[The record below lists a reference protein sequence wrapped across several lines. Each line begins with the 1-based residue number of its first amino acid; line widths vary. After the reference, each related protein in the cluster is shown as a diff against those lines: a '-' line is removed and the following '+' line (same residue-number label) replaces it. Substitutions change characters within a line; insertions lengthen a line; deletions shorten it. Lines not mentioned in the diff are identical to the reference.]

1 MENSTQRKRRRR
13 KGVIVNI
20 LFAAVGIPL
29 ILLLY
34 FSCEKEFLNGKKFSE
49 EMQREQEEESQEK
62 MNKTSYEEEIEEA
75 VSVLKSDEQEQLQQT
90 AKLAAEECA
99 DLYKDIKVLDTTF
112 YQIEQRKKEQRR
124 EVVSRLGG
132 LGFVSVS
139 KGINM
144 ANYEKVEIFYSEYSD
159 GKDAQVTIYEI
170 YGDGRFGCRTFL
182 YRAGKL
188 QVYYVEITWQ
198 EGGVPILS
206 HTSVW
211 DLEEIRLTEKGYF
224 IYTNKIKI
232 SHGNLREHYRIKPLA
247 EDCRALTEKYISG
260 LSYIDYNL
268 LTVDWNSSNVEE
280 IIMDTMFGDIY
291 HMHTGEYLKVHGG
304 RVDAE
309 IFEEIMTIYFPITV
323 EQLHQCCGYDAD
335 SNTYECDLFSVR
347 PYAPFGEVVDYT
359 ENEDGTL
366 TLFVDGVWPDYDSD
380 YAFTNQVVIQSYED
394 GTFCYLSNV
403 IEQQEME
410 IPVIKK

>member
-1 MENSTQRKRRRR
+1 MKYSKRRKIEYQRS
-13 KGVIVNI
+13 
-20 LFAAVGIPL
+20 LFESIFFVAAGSFV

-34 FSCEKEFLNGKKFSE
+34 FGCDKVISPEKEFSGEPQGK
-49 EMQREQEEESQEK
+49 QAEESRE
-62 MNKTSYEEEIEEA
+62 NVGGSSYGKEIEEA
-75 VSVLKSDEQEQLQQT
+75 VSILESEEQEQLQE
-90 AKLAAEECA
+90 AAISAAEGCA

-112 YQIEQRKKEQRR
+112 YQLGQRTKEQRR
-124 EVVSRLGG
+124 ETVSRMGG

-144 ANYEKVEIFYSEYSD
+144 ENYEEVEMFYSRYSD
-159 GKDAQVTIYEI
+159 GEDAQVTIYDI

-198 EGGVPILS
+198 EGGVPVLS

-211 DLEEIRLTEKGYF
+211 DLDEIRLTEKGYF
-224 IYTNKIKI
+224 IYTNTIKI
-232 SHGNLREHYRIKPLA
+232 SHGNLREYYRIKPLA
-247 EDCRALTEKYISG
+247 EDCRELTEKYISG

-268 LTVDWNSSNVEE
+268 LTTDWSSSNVEE
-280 IIMDTMFGDIY
+280 VIMDTMLGDIY
-291 HMHTGEYLKVHGG
+291 HMHTGKYLKVYGG
-304 RVDAE
+304 RVDAA
-309 IFEEIMTIYFPITV
+309 IFEEIMTIYFPVTA
-323 EQLHQCCGYDAD
+323 EQLHHCCGYDSD
-335 SNTYECDLFSVR
+335 SNTYECDLFSAR

-366 TLFVDGVWPDYDSD
+366 TLFVDGVWQDYNSD
-380 YAFTNQVVIQSYED
+380 YAFTNQVVIQPYED

-403 IEQQEME
+403 IERKEME
-410 IPVIKK
+410 IPVIK

>member
-1 MENSTQRKRRRR
+1 MENSTQRKRRCR
-13 KGVIVNI
+13 KGVIVKNI
-20 LFAAVGIPL
+20 LFAAVSIPL

-34 FSCEKEFLNGKKFSE
+34 FSCEKEFLNEKKFSE

-62 MNKTSYEEEIEEA
+62 MNEISYEEEIEEV
-75 VSVLKSDEQEQLQQT
+75 VSVLKSDEREQLQQT

-112 YQIEQRKKEQRR
+112 YQLEQRTKEQRR
-124 EVVSRLGG
+124 EVVSRIGG

-268 LTVDWNSSNVEE
+268 LTVDWNSSNVEQ

-304 RVDAE
+304 RVGAE

-323 EQLHQCCGYDAD
+323 EQLHHCCGYDAD
-335 SNTYECDLFSVR
+335 SDTYECDLFSVR

-366 TLFVDGVWPDYDSD
+366 TLFVDGVWPDY
-380 YAFTNQVVIQSYED
+380 AFTNQVVIQSYED

-403 IEQQEME
+403 VEQQEME

>member
-1 MENSTQRKRRRR
+1 MKYSKQRKIECQRS
-13 KGVIVNI
+13 
-20 LFAAVGIPL
+20 LFESIFFVAAGSFVV
-29 ILLLY
+29 LLLY
-34 FSCEKEFLNGKKFSE
+34 FGCDKAISPEKEFSGE
-49 EMQREQEEESQEK
+49 PQEQQTEESRE
-62 MNKTSYEEEIEEA
+62 NVGGSSYGKEIEEA
-75 VSVLKSDEQEQLQQT
+75 VSILESEEQEQLQE
-90 AKLAAEECA
+90 AAISAAEGCA

-112 YQIEQRKKEQRR
+112 YQLGQRTKEQRR
-124 EVVSRLGG
+124 ETVSRMGG
-132 LGFVSVS
+132 LGYVSVS

-144 ANYEKVEIFYSEYSD
+144 ENYEEVEMFYSRYSD
-159 GKDAQVTIYEI
+159 GEEAQVTICDI

-268 LTVDWNSSNVEE
+268 LTVDWNGSNVED

-309 IFEEIMTIYFPITV
+309 IFEEIMTIYFPITI
-323 EQLHQCCGYDAD
+323 EQLHHCCGYDAD
-335 SNTYECDLFSVR
+335 SDTYECDLFSVR

-403 IEQQEME
+403 VEQQEME

>member
-1 MENSTQRKRRRR
+1 MKYSKRRKIEYQRS
-13 KGVIVNI
+13 
-20 LFAAVGIPL
+20 LFESIFFVAAGSFV

-34 FSCEKEFLNGKKFSE
+34 FGCDKVISPEKEFSGEPQGK
-49 EMQREQEEESQEK
+49 QAEESRE
-62 MNKTSYEEEIEEA
+62 NVGGSSYGKEIEEA
-75 VSVLKSDEQEQLQQT
+75 VSILESEEQEQLQE
-90 AKLAAEECA
+90 AAISAAEGCA

-112 YQIEQRKKEQRR
+112 YQLGHRTKEQRR
-124 EVVSRLGG
+124 ETVSRMGG

-144 ANYEKVEIFYSEYSD
+144 ENYEEVEMFYSRYSD
-159 GKDAQVTIYEI
+159 GEDAQVTIYDI

-198 EGGVPILS
+198 EGGVPVLS

-211 DLEEIRLTEKGYF
+211 DLDEIRLTEKGYF
-224 IYTNKIKI
+224 IYTNTIKI
-232 SHGNLREHYRIKPLA
+232 SHGNLREYYRIKPLA
-247 EDCRALTEKYISG
+247 EDCRELTEKYISG

-268 LTVDWNSSNVEE
+268 LTTDWSSSNVEE
-280 IIMDTMFGDIY
+280 VIMDTMFGDIY
-291 HMHTGEYLKVHGG
+291 HMHTGEYLKVYRG
-304 RVDAE
+304 RVDAA
-309 IFEEIMTIYFPITV
+309 IFEEIMTIYFPVTA
-323 EQLHQCCGYDAD
+323 EQLHHCCGYDAD
-335 SNTYECDLFSVR
+335 SNTYECDLFSAR

-366 TLFVDGVWPDYDSD
+366 TLFVDGVWPDYNSD
-380 YAFTNQVVIQSYED
+380 YAFTNQVVIQPYED

-403 IEQQEME
+403 IERKEME
-410 IPVIKK
+410 IPVIK

>member
-1 MENSTQRKRRRR
+1 MKYSKQRTIECQRSLFENIFF
-13 KGVIVNI
+13 V
-20 LFAAVGIPL
+20 AAGSFV

-34 FSCEKEFLNGKKFSE
+34 FGCDKAISPEKEFSGE
-49 EMQREQEEESQEK
+49 PQAEESRE
-62 MNKTSYEEEIEEA
+62 NVGGSSYGKEIEEA
-75 VSVLKSDEQEQLQQT
+75 VSILESEEQEQLQE
-90 AKLAAEECA
+90 AAISAAEGCA

-112 YQIEQRKKEQRR
+112 YQLGQRTKEQRR
-124 EVVSRLGG
+124 ETVSRIGG

-144 ANYEKVEIFYSEYSD
+144 ENYEEVEMFYSRYTD
-159 GKDAQVTIYEI
+159 GEDAQVTIYDI

-198 EGGVPILS
+198 EGGVPVLS

-211 DLEEIRLTEKGYF
+211 DLDEIRLTEKGYF
-224 IYTNKIKI
+224 IYTNTIKI
-232 SHGNLREHYRIKPLA
+232 SHGNLREYYRIKPLA
-247 EDCRALTEKYISG
+247 EDCRELTEKYISG

-268 LTVDWNSSNVEE
+268 LTTDWSSSNVEE
-280 IIMDTMFGDIY
+280 VIMDTMFGDIY
-291 HMHTGEYLKVHGG
+291 HMHTGEYLKVYGG
-304 RVDAE
+304 RVDAA
-309 IFEEIMTIYFPITV
+309 IFEEIMTIYFPVTA
-323 EQLHQCCGYDAD
+323 EQLHHCCGYDAD
-335 SNTYECDLFSVR
+335 SNTYECDLFSAR

-366 TLFVDGVWPDYDSD
+366 TLFVDGVWPDYNSD
-380 YAFTNQVVIQSYED
+380 YAFTNQVVIQPYED

-403 IEQQEME
+403 IERKEME
-410 IPVIKK
+410 IPVVKKDA

>member
-1 MENSTQRKRRRR
+1 MENSTQRKRRCR

-20 LFAAVGIPL
+20 LFAAVSIPL

-34 FSCEKEFLNGKKFSE
+34 FSCEKEFLNEKKFSE

-62 MNKTSYEEEIEEA
+62 MNEISYEEEIEEV
-75 VSVLKSDEQEQLQQT
+75 VSVLKSDEREQLQQT

-112 YQIEQRKKEQRR
+112 YQLEQRTKEQRR
-124 EVVSRLGG
+124 EVVSRIGG

-268 LTVDWNSSNVEE
+268 LTVDWNSSNVEQ

-304 RVDAE
+304 RVGAE
-309 IFEEIMTIYFPITV
+309 IFEEIMTIYFPITI
-323 EQLHQCCGYDAD
+323 EQLRHCCGYDAD
-335 SNTYECDLFSVR
+335 SDTYECDLFSVR

-366 TLFVDGVWPDYDSD
+366 TLFVDGVWPDY
-380 YAFTNQVVIQSYED
+380 AFTNQVVIQSYED

-403 IEQQEME
+403 VEQQEME

>member
-1 MENSTQRKRRRR
+1 MKYSKQRKIECQRS
-13 KGVIVNI
+13 
-20 LFAAVGIPL
+20 LFESIFFVAAGSFV

-34 FSCEKEFLNGKKFSE
+34 FGCDKAISPEKEFSGE
-49 EMQREQEEESQEK
+49 PQEQQAEESRE
-62 MNKTSYEEEIEEA
+62 NVGGSSYGKEIEEA
-75 VSVLKSDEQEQLQQT
+75 VSILESEEQEQLQE
-90 AKLAAEECA
+90 AAISAAEGCA

-112 YQIEQRKKEQRR
+112 YQLGQRTKEQRR
-124 EVVSRLGG
+124 ETVSRIGG

-144 ANYEKVEIFYSEYSD
+144 ENYEEVEIFYSRYSD
-159 GKDAQVTIYEI
+159 GEDAQVTIYDI

-198 EGGVPILS
+198 EGGVPVLS

-211 DLEEIRLTEKGYF
+211 DLDEIRLTEKGYF
-224 IYTNKIKI
+224 IYTNTIKI
-232 SHGNLREHYRIKPLA
+232 SHGNLREYYRIKPLA
-247 EDCRALTEKYISG
+247 EDCRELTEKYISG

-268 LTVDWNSSNVEE
+268 LTTDWNSSNVEE
-280 IIMDTMFGDIY
+280 VIMDTMFGDIY
-291 HMHTGEYLKVHGG
+291 HMHTGEYLKVYGG
-304 RVDAE
+304 RVDAA
-309 IFEEIMTIYFPITV
+309 IFEEIMTMYFPVTA
-323 EQLHQCCGYDAD
+323 EQLHHCCGYDAD
-335 SNTYECDLFSVR
+335 SNTYECDLFSAR

-366 TLFVDGVWPDYDSD
+366 TLFVDGVWPDYNSD
-380 YAFTNQVVIQSYED
+380 YAFTNQVVIQPYED

-403 IEQQEME
+403 IERKEME
-410 IPVIKK
+410 IPVIK

>member
-1 MENSTQRKRRRR
+1 MENSTQRKRRCR

-20 LFAAVGIPL
+20 LFAAVSIPL

-34 FSCEKEFLNGKKFSE
+34 FSCEKEFLNEKKFSE

-62 MNKTSYEEEIEEA
+62 MNEISYEEEIEEV
-75 VSVLKSDEQEQLQQT
+75 VSVLKSDEREQLQQT

-112 YQIEQRKKEQRR
+112 YQLEQRTKEQRR
-124 EVVSRLGG
+124 EVVSRIGG

-268 LTVDWNSSNVEE
+268 LTVDWNGSNVED

-323 EQLHQCCGYDAD
+323 EQLHNCCGYDAD

-366 TLFVDGVWPDYDSD
+366 TLFVDGVWPDY
-380 YAFTNQVVIQSYED
+380 AFTNQVVIQSYED

-403 IEQQEME
+403 VEQQEME

>member
-1 MENSTQRKRRRR
+1 MENSTQRKRRCR

-20 LFAAVGIPL
+20 LFAAVSIPL

-34 FSCEKEFLNGKKFSE
+34 FSCEKEFLNEKKFSE

-62 MNKTSYEEEIEEA
+62 MNEISYEEEIEEV
-75 VSVLKSDEQEQLQQT
+75 VSVLKSDEREQLQQT

-112 YQIEQRKKEQRR
+112 YQLEQRTKEQRR
-124 EVVSRLGG
+124 EVVSRIGG

-268 LTVDWNSSNVEE
+268 LTVDWNSSNVEQ

-304 RVDAE
+304 RVGAE

-323 EQLHQCCGYDAD
+323 EQLHHCCGYDAD
-335 SNTYECDLFSVR
+335 SDTYECDLFSVR

-366 TLFVDGVWPDYDSD
+366 TLFVDGVWPDY
-380 YAFTNQVVIQSYED
+380 AFTNQVVIQSYED

-403 IEQQEME
+403 VEQQEME

>member
-20 LFAAVGIPL
+20 LFAAVSIPL

-34 FSCEKEFLNGKKFSE
+34 FSCEKEFLNEKKFSE
-49 EMQREQEEESQEK
+49 EMQRGQEEESQEK
-62 MNKTSYEEEIEEA
+62 MNEISYEEEIEEA

-112 YQIEQRKKEQRR
+112 YQLEQRTKEQRR
-124 EVVSRLGG
+124 EVVSRIGG

-323 EQLHQCCGYDAD
+323 EQLHHCCGYDAD
-335 SNTYECDLFSVR
+335 SDTYECDLFSVR

-403 IEQQEME
+403 VEQQEME

>member
-1 MENSTQRKRRRR
+1 MKYSKRRKIEYQRS
-13 KGVIVNI
+13 
-20 LFAAVGIPL
+20 LFESIFFVAAGSFV

-34 FSCEKEFLNGKKFSE
+34 FGCDKVISPEKEFSGEPQGK
-49 EMQREQEEESQEK
+49 QAEESRE
-62 MNKTSYEEEIEEA
+62 NVGGSSYGKEIEEA
-75 VSVLKSDEQEQLQQT
+75 VSILESEEQEQLQE
-90 AKLAAEECA
+90 AAISAAEGCA

-112 YQIEQRKKEQRR
+112 YQLGHRTKEQRR
-124 EVVSRLGG
+124 ETVSRMGG

-144 ANYEKVEIFYSEYSD
+144 ENYEEVEMFYSRYSD
-159 GKDAQVTIYEI
+159 GEDAQVTIYDI

-198 EGGVPILS
+198 EGGVPVLS

-211 DLEEIRLTEKGYF
+211 DLDEIRLTEKGYF
-224 IYTNKIKI
+224 IYTNTIKI
-232 SHGNLREHYRIKPLA
+232 SHGNLREYYRIKPLA
-247 EDCRALTEKYISG
+247 EDCRELTEKYISG

-268 LTVDWNSSNVEE
+268 LTTDWSSSNVEE
-280 IIMDTMFGDIY
+280 VIMDTMFGDIY
-291 HMHTGEYLKVHGG
+291 HMHTGEYLKVYRG
-304 RVDAE
+304 RVDAA
-309 IFEEIMTIYFPITV
+309 IFEEIMTIYFPVTA
-323 EQLHQCCGYDAD
+323 EQLHHCCGYDAD
-335 SNTYECDLFSVR
+335 SNTYECDLFSAR

-366 TLFVDGVWPDYDSD
+366 TLFVDGVWPDYNSD
-380 YAFTNQVVIQSYED
+380 YAFTNQVVIQPYED

-403 IEQQEME
+403 IERKEME
-410 IPVIKK
+410 IPAIK

>member
-1 MENSTQRKRRRR
+1 MKYSKRRKIEYQRS
-13 KGVIVNI
+13 
-20 LFAAVGIPL
+20 LFESIFFVAAGSFV

-34 FSCEKEFLNGKKFSE
+34 FGCDKVISPEKEFSGEPQGK
-49 EMQREQEEESQEK
+49 QAEESRE
-62 MNKTSYEEEIEEA
+62 NVGGSSYGKEIEEA
-75 VSVLKSDEQEQLQQT
+75 VSILESEEQEQLQE
-90 AKLAAEECA
+90 AAISAAEGCA

-112 YQIEQRKKEQRR
+112 YQLGHRTKEQRR
-124 EVVSRLGG
+124 ETVSRMGG

-144 ANYEKVEIFYSEYSD
+144 ENYEEVEMFYSRYSD
-159 GKDAQVTIYEI
+159 GEDAQVTIYDI

-198 EGGVPILS
+198 EGGVPVLS

-211 DLEEIRLTEKGYF
+211 DLDEIRLTEKGYF
-224 IYTNKIKI
+224 IYTNTIKI
-232 SHGNLREHYRIKPLA
+232 SHGNLREYYRIKPLA
-247 EDCRALTEKYISG
+247 EDCRELTEKYISG

-268 LTVDWNSSNVEE
+268 LTTDWSSSNVEE
-280 IIMDTMFGDIY
+280 VIMDTMLGDIY
-291 HMHTGEYLKVHGG
+291 HMHTGEYLKVYRG
-304 RVDAE
+304 RVDAA
-309 IFEEIMTIYFPITV
+309 IFEEIMTIYFPVTA
-323 EQLHQCCGYDAD
+323 EQLHHCCGYDAD
-335 SNTYECDLFSVR
+335 SNTYECDLFSAR

-366 TLFVDGVWPDYDSD
+366 TLFVDGVWPDYNSD
-380 YAFTNQVVIQSYED
+380 YAFTNQVVIQPYED

-403 IEQQEME
+403 IERKEME
-410 IPVIKK
+410 IPAIK

>member
-1 MENSTQRKRRRR
+1 MKYSKRRKIECQR
-13 KGVIVNI
+13 N
-20 LFAAVGIPL
+20 LFESIFFVAAGSFV

-34 FSCEKEFLNGKKFSE
+34 FGCDKAISPEKEFSGE
-49 EMQREQEEESQEK
+49 PQAEESRE
-62 MNKTSYEEEIEEA
+62 NVGGSSYGKEIEEA
-75 VSVLKSDEQEQLQQT
+75 VSILESEEQEQLQE
-90 AKLAAEECA
+90 AAISAAEGCA

-112 YQIEQRKKEQRR
+112 YQLGHRTKEQRR
-124 EVVSRLGG
+124 ETVSRMGG

-144 ANYEKVEIFYSEYSD
+144 ENYEEVEMFYSRYSD
-159 GKDAQVTIYEI
+159 GEDAQVTIYDI

-198 EGGVPILS
+198 EGGVPVLS

-211 DLEEIRLTEKGYF
+211 DLDEIRLTEKGYF
-224 IYTNKIKI
+224 IYTNTIKI
-232 SHGNLREHYRIKPLA
+232 SHGNLREYYRIKPLA
-247 EDCRALTEKYISG
+247 EDCRELTEKYISG

-268 LTVDWNSSNVEE
+268 LTTDWSSSNVEE
-280 IIMDTMFGDIY
+280 VIMDTMLGDIY
-291 HMHTGEYLKVHGG
+291 HMHTGEYLKVYGG
-304 RVDAE
+304 RVDAA
-309 IFEEIMTIYFPITV
+309 IFEEIMTIYFPVTA
-323 EQLHQCCGYDAD
+323 EQLHHCCGYDAD
-335 SNTYECDLFSVR
+335 SNTYECDLFSAR

-366 TLFVDGVWPDYDSD
+366 TLFVDGVWPDYNSD
-380 YAFTNQVVIQSYED
+380 YAFTNQVVIQPYED

-403 IEQQEME
+403 IERKEME
-410 IPVIKK
+410 IPVIK

>member
-1 MENSTQRKRRRR
+1 MKYSKQRKIECQRSLFE
-13 KGVIVNI
+13 NI
-20 LFAAVGIPL
+20 FFVAAGSFV

-34 FSCEKEFLNGKKFSE
+34 FGCDKAISHEKEFSGE
-49 EMQREQEEESQEK
+49 PQAEESRE
-62 MNKTSYEEEIEEA
+62 NVGGSSYGKEIEEA
-75 VSVLKSDEQEQLQQT
+75 VSILESEEQEQLQE
-90 AKLAAEECA
+90 AAISAAEGCA

-112 YQIEQRKKEQRR
+112 YQLGQRTKEQRR
-124 EVVSRLGG
+124 ETVSRIGG

-144 ANYEKVEIFYSEYSD
+144 ENYERVEIFYSRYTD
-159 GKDAQVTIYEI
+159 GEDAQVTIYDI

-198 EGGVPILS
+198 EGGVPVLS

-211 DLEEIRLTEKGYF
+211 DLDEIRLTEKGYF
-224 IYTNKIKI
+224 IYTNTIKI
-232 SHGNLREHYRIKPLA
+232 SHGNLREYYRIKPLA
-247 EDCRALTEKYISG
+247 EDCRKLTEKYISG

-268 LTVDWNSSNVEE
+268 LTTDWNSSNVEE
-280 IIMDTMFGDIY
+280 VIMDTMLGDIY
-291 HMHTGEYLKVHGG
+291 HMHTGEYLKVYGG
-304 RVDAE
+304 RVDAA
-309 IFEEIMTIYFPITV
+309 IFEEIMTVYFPVTA
-323 EQLHQCCGYDAD
+323 EQLHHCCGYDAD
-335 SNTYECDLFSVR
+335 SNTYECDLFSAR

-366 TLFVDGVWPDYDSD
+366 TLFVDGVWPDYNSD
-380 YAFTNQVVIQSYED
+380 YAFTNQVVIQPYED

-403 IEQQEME
+403 IERKEME
-410 IPVIKK
+410 IPVVKKDA

>member
-1 MENSTQRKRRRR
+1 
-13 KGVIVNI
+13 
-20 LFAAVGIPL
+20 
-29 ILLLY
+29 
-34 FSCEKEFLNGKKFSE
+34 
-49 EMQREQEEESQEK
+49 
-62 MNKTSYEEEIEEA
+62 
-75 VSVLKSDEQEQLQQT
+75 
-90 AKLAAEECA
+90 
-99 DLYKDIKVLDTTF
+99 
-112 YQIEQRKKEQRR
+112 
-124 EVVSRLGG
+124 
-132 LGFVSVS
+132 
-139 KGINM
+139 
-144 ANYEKVEIFYSEYSD
+144 
-159 GKDAQVTIYEI
+159 
-170 YGDGRFGCRTFL
+170 
-182 YRAGKL
+182 
-188 QVYYVEITWQ
+188 
-198 EGGVPILS
+198 VPILS

-309 IFEEIMTIYFPITV
+309 IFEEIMTIYFPITI
-323 EQLHQCCGYDAD
+323 EQLRHCCGYDAD
-335 SNTYECDLFSVR
+335 SDTYECDLFSVR

-403 IEQQEME
+403 IEQKEME

>member
-20 LFAAVGIPL
+20 LFAAVSIPL

-34 FSCEKEFLNGKKFSE
+34 FSCEKEFLNEKKFSE
-49 EMQREQEEESQEK
+49 EMQRGQEEESQEK
-62 MNKTSYEEEIEEA
+62 MNEISYEEEIEEV

-112 YQIEQRKKEQRR
+112 YQLEQRTKEQRR
-124 EVVSRLGG
+124 EVVSRIGG

-304 RVDAE
+304 RVGAE

-323 EQLHQCCGYDAD
+323 EQLHHCCGYDAD
-335 SNTYECDLFSVR
+335 SDTYECDLFSVR

-403 IEQQEME
+403 VEQQEME

>member
-1 MENSTQRKRRRR
+1 MENSTQRKRRCR

-20 LFAAVGIPL
+20 LFAAVSIPL

-34 FSCEKEFLNGKKFSE
+34 FSCEKEFLNEKKFSE

-62 MNKTSYEEEIEEA
+62 MNEISYEEEIEEV
-75 VSVLKSDEQEQLQQT
+75 VSVLKSDEREQLQQT

-112 YQIEQRKKEQRR
+112 YQLEQRTKEQRR
-124 EVVSRLGG
+124 EVVSRIGG

-232 SHGNLREHYRIKPLA
+232 SHGNLREYYRIKPLA
-247 EDCRALTEKYISG
+247 EDCRELTEKYISG

-268 LTVDWNSSNVEE
+268 LTTDWSSSNVEE
-280 IIMDTMFGDIY
+280 VIMDTMFGDIY

-304 RVDAE
+304 RVGAE

-323 EQLHQCCGYDAD
+323 EQLHHCCGYDAD
-335 SNTYECDLFSVR
+335 SDTYECDLFSVR

-366 TLFVDGVWPDYDSD
+366 TLFVDGVWPDY
-380 YAFTNQVVIQSYED
+380 AFTNQVVIQSYED

-403 IEQQEME
+403 VEQQEME

>member
-1 MENSTQRKRRRR
+1 MKYSKRRKIECQR
-13 KGVIVNI
+13 N
-20 LFAAVGIPL
+20 LFESIFFVAAGSFV

-34 FSCEKEFLNGKKFSE
+34 FGCDKVISPEKEFSGE
-49 EMQREQEEESQEK
+49 PRAEESRE
-62 MNKTSYEEEIEEA
+62 NVGGSSYGKEIEEA
-75 VSVLKSDEQEQLQQT
+75 VSILESEEQEQLQE
-90 AKLAAEECA
+90 AAISAAEGCA

-112 YQIEQRKKEQRR
+112 YQLGQRTKEQRR
-124 EVVSRLGG
+124 ETVSRMGG

-144 ANYEKVEIFYSEYSD
+144 ENYEEVEMFYSRYSD
-159 GKDAQVTIYEI
+159 GEDAQVTIYDI

-198 EGGVPILS
+198 EGGVPVLS

-211 DLEEIRLTEKGYF
+211 DLDEIRLTEKGYF
-224 IYTNKIKI
+224 IYTNTIKI
-232 SHGNLREHYRIKPLA
+232 SYGNLREYYRIKPLA
-247 EDCRALTEKYISG
+247 EDCRELTEKYISG

-268 LTVDWNSSNVEE
+268 LTTDWSSSNVEE
-280 IIMDTMFGDIY
+280 VIMDTMFGDIY
-291 HMHTGEYLKVHGG
+291 HMHTGEYLKVYRG
-304 RVDAE
+304 RVDAA
-309 IFEEIMTIYFPITV
+309 IFEEIMTIYFPVTA
-323 EQLHQCCGYDAD
+323 EQLHHCCGYDAD
-335 SNTYECDLFSVR
+335 SNTYECDLFSAR

-366 TLFVDGVWPDYDSD
+366 TLFVDGVWPDYNSD
-380 YAFTNQVVIQSYED
+380 YAFTNQVVIQPYED

-403 IEQQEME
+403 IERKEME
-410 IPVIKK
+410 IPAIK

>member
-1 MENSTQRKRRRR
+1 MENSTQRKRRCR

-20 LFAAVGIPL
+20 LFAAVSIPL

-34 FSCEKEFLNGKKFSE
+34 FSCEKEFLNEKKFSE

-62 MNKTSYEEEIEEA
+62 MNEISYEEEIEEV

-112 YQIEQRKKEQRR
+112 YQLEQRTKEQRR
-124 EVVSRLGG
+124 EVVSRIGG

-304 RVDAE
+304 RVGAE

-323 EQLHQCCGYDAD
+323 EQLHHCCGYDAD
-335 SNTYECDLFSVR
+335 SDTYECDLFSVR

-359 ENEDGTL
+359 ENEDGT
-366 TLFVDGVWPDYDSD
+366 
-380 YAFTNQVVIQSYED
+380 
-394 GTFCYLSNV
+394 FCYLSNV
-403 IEQQEME
+403 VEQQEME

>member
-1 MENSTQRKRRRR
+1 MENSTQRKRRCR

-20 LFAAVGIPL
+20 LFAAVSIPL

-34 FSCEKEFLNGKKFSE
+34 FSCEKEFLNEKKFSE

-62 MNKTSYEEEIEEA
+62 MNEISYEEEIEEV
-75 VSVLKSDEQEQLQQT
+75 VSVLKSDEREQLQQT

-112 YQIEQRKKEQRR
+112 YQLEQRTKEQRR
-124 EVVSRLGG
+124 EVVSRIGG

-304 RVDAE
+304 RVGAE

-323 EQLHQCCGYDAD
+323 EQLHHCCGYDAD
-335 SNTYECDLFSVR
+335 SDTYECDLFSVR

-366 TLFVDGVWPDYDSD
+366 TLFVDGVWPDY
-380 YAFTNQVVIQSYED
+380 AFTNQVVIQSYED

-403 IEQQEME
+403 VEQQEME

>member
-1 MENSTQRKRRRR
+1 MKYSKQRKIECQRSLFES
-13 KGVIVNI
+13 IF
-20 LFAAVGIPL
+20 FAAAGSFV

-34 FSCEKEFLNGKKFSE
+34 FGCDKAISPEKEFLGE
-49 EMQREQEEESQEK
+49 PQAEESRE
-62 MNKTSYEEEIEEA
+62 NVGGSSYGKEIEEA
-75 VSVLKSDEQEQLQQT
+75 VSILESEEQEQLQE
-90 AKLAAEECA
+90 AAISAAEGCA

-112 YQIEQRKKEQRR
+112 YQLGQRTKERRR
-124 EVVSRLGG
+124 ETVSRMGG

-144 ANYEKVEIFYSEYSD
+144 ENYEEVEMFYSRYSD
-159 GKDAQVTIYEI
+159 GEDAQVTIYDI

-198 EGGVPILS
+198 EGGVPVLS

-211 DLEEIRLTEKGYF
+211 DLDEIRLTEKGYF
-224 IYTNKIKI
+224 IYTNTIKI
-232 SHGNLREHYRIKPLA
+232 SHGNMREYYRIKPLA
-247 EDCRALTEKYISG
+247 EDCRELTEKYISG

-268 LTVDWNSSNVEE
+268 LTTDWNSSNVEE
-280 IIMDTMFGDIY
+280 VIMDTMLGDIY
-291 HMHTGEYLKVHGG
+291 HIHTGEYLKVYGG
-304 RVDAE
+304 RVDAA
-309 IFEEIMTIYFPITV
+309 IFEEIMTIYFPVTA
-323 EQLHQCCGYDAD
+323 EQLHHCCGYDAD
-335 SNTYECDLFSVR
+335 SNTYECDLFSAR

-366 TLFVDGVWPDYDSD
+366 TLFVDGVWPDYNSD
-380 YAFTNQVVIQSYED
+380 YAFTNQVVIQPYED

-403 IEQQEME
+403 IERKEME
-410 IPVIKK
+410 IPAIK

>member
-1 MENSTQRKRRRR
+1 MCLCQK
-13 KGVIVNI
+13 
-20 LFAAVGIPL
+20 
-29 ILLLY
+29 
-34 FSCEKEFLNGKKFSE
+34 
-49 EMQREQEEESQEK
+49 
-62 MNKTSYEEEIEEA
+62 
-75 VSVLKSDEQEQLQQT
+75 VS
-90 AKLAAEECA
+90 
-99 DLYKDIKVLDTTF
+99 I
-112 YQIEQRKKEQRR
+112 
-124 EVVSRLGG
+124 
-132 LGFVSVS
+132 
-139 KGINM
+139 
-144 ANYEKVEIFYSEYSD
+144 
-159 GKDAQVTIYEI
+159 
-170 YGDGRFGCRTFL
+170 
-182 YRAGKL
+182 
-188 QVYYVEITWQ
+188 WQ
-198 EGGVPILS
+198 
-206 HTSVW
+206 
-211 DLEEIRLTEKGYF
+211 
-224 IYTNKIKI
+224 
-232 SHGNLREHYRIKPLA
+232 KPLA

-268 LTVDWNSSNVEE
+268 LTVDWNISNVEE

-323 EQLHQCCGYDAD
+323 EQLHNCCGYDAD

-359 ENEDGTL
+359 ENKDGTL

-403 IEQQEME
+403 VEQQEME

>member
-1 MENSTQRKRRRR
+1 MKYSKQRKIECQRSLFE
-13 KGVIVNI
+13 NI
-20 LFAAVGIPL
+20 FFVAAGSFV

-34 FSCEKEFLNGKKFSE
+34 FGCDKAISPEKEFSGE
-49 EMQREQEEESQEK
+49 PQAEESRE
-62 MNKTSYEEEIEEA
+62 NVGGSSYGKEIEEA
-75 VSVLKSDEQEQLQQT
+75 VSILESEEQEQLQE
-90 AKLAAEECA
+90 AAISAAEGCA

-112 YQIEQRKKEQRR
+112 YQLGQRTKEQRR
-124 EVVSRLGG
+124 ETVSRIGG

-144 ANYEKVEIFYSEYSD
+144 ENYEEVEMFYSRYSD
-159 GKDAQVTIYEI
+159 GEDAQVTIYDI

-198 EGGVPILS
+198 EGGVPVLS

-211 DLEEIRLTEKGYF
+211 DLDEIRLTEKGYF
-224 IYTNKIKI
+224 IYTNTIKI
-232 SHGNLREHYRIKPLA
+232 SHGNLREYYRIKPLA
-247 EDCRALTEKYISG
+247 EDCRELTEKYISG

-268 LTVDWNSSNVEE
+268 LTTDWNNSNVEE
-280 IIMDTMFGDIY
+280 VIMDTMLGDIY
-291 HMHTGEYLKVHGG
+291 HMHTGEYLKVYGG
-304 RVDAE
+304 RVDAA
-309 IFEEIMTIYFPITV
+309 IFEEIMTIYFPVTA
-323 EQLHQCCGYDAD
+323 EQLHHCCGYDAD
-335 SNTYECDLFSVR
+335 SNTYECDLFSAR

-366 TLFVDGVWPDYDSD
+366 TLFVDGVWPDYNSD
-380 YAFTNQVVIQSYED
+380 YAFTNQVVIQPYED

-403 IEQQEME
+403 IERKEME
-410 IPVIKK
+410 IPVIK

>member
-1 MENSTQRKRRRR
+1 MKYSKQRKIECQRSLFE
-13 KGVIVNI
+13 NI
-20 LFAAVGIPL
+20 FFVAAGSFV

-34 FSCEKEFLNGKKFSE
+34 FGCDKAISPEKEFSGE
-49 EMQREQEEESQEK
+49 PQEQQAEESRE
-62 MNKTSYEEEIEEA
+62 NVGGSSYGKEIEEA
-75 VSVLKSDEQEQLQQT
+75 VSILESEEQEQLQE
-90 AKLAAEECA
+90 AAISAAEGCA

-112 YQIEQRKKEQRR
+112 YQLGQRTKEQRR
-124 EVVSRLGG
+124 ETVSRIGG

-144 ANYEKVEIFYSEYSD
+144 ENYEEVEIFYSRYSD
-159 GKDAQVTIYEI
+159 GEDAQVTIYDI

-198 EGGVPILS
+198 EGGVPVLS

-211 DLEEIRLTEKGYF
+211 DLDEIRLTEKGYF
-224 IYTNKIKI
+224 IYTNTIKI
-232 SHGNLREHYRIKPLA
+232 SHGNLREYYRIKPLA
-247 EDCRALTEKYISG
+247 EDCRELTEKYISG

-268 LTVDWNSSNVEE
+268 LTTDWNSSNVEE
-280 IIMDTMFGDIY
+280 VIMDTMFGDIY
-291 HMHTGEYLKVHGG
+291 HMHTGEYLKVYGG
-304 RVDAE
+304 RVDAA
-309 IFEEIMTIYFPITV
+309 IFEEIMTMYFPVTA
-323 EQLHQCCGYDAD
+323 EQLHHCCGYDAD
-335 SNTYECDLFSVR
+335 SNTYECDLFSAR

-366 TLFVDGVWPDYDSD
+366 TLFVDGVWPDYNSD
-380 YAFTNQVVIQSYED
+380 YAFTNQVVIQPYED

-403 IEQQEME
+403 IERKEME
-410 IPVIKK
+410 IPVIK

>member
-1 MENSTQRKRRRR
+1 MENSTQRKRRCR

-20 LFAAVGIPL
+20 LFAAVSIPL

-34 FSCEKEFLNGKKFSE
+34 FSCEKEFLNEKKFSE

-62 MNKTSYEEEIEEA
+62 MNEISYEEEIEEV
-75 VSVLKSDEQEQLQQT
+75 VSVLKSDEREQLQQT

-112 YQIEQRKKEQRR
+112 YQLEQRTKEQRR
-124 EVVSRLGG
+124 EVVSRIGG

-268 LTVDWNSSNVEE
+268 LTVDWNSSNVEQ

-323 EQLHQCCGYDAD
+323 EQLHHCCGYDAD
-335 SNTYECDLFSVR
+335 SDTYECDLFSVR

-366 TLFVDGVWPDYDSD
+366 TLFVDGVWPDY
-380 YAFTNQVVIQSYED
+380 AFTNQVVIQSYED

-403 IEQQEME
+403 VEQQEME

>member
-1 MENSTQRKRRRR
+1 MENSTQRKRRCR

-20 LFAAVGIPL
+20 LFAAVSIPL

-34 FSCEKEFLNGKKFSE
+34 FSCEKEFLNEKKFSE

-62 MNKTSYEEEIEEA
+62 MNEISYEEEIEEV

-112 YQIEQRKKEQRR
+112 YQLEQRTKEQRR
-124 EVVSRLGG
+124 EVVSRIGG

-268 LTVDWNSSNVEE
+268 LTVDWNSSNVEQ

-323 EQLHQCCGYDAD
+323 EQLHHCCGYDAD
-335 SNTYECDLFSVR
+335 SDTYECDLFSVR

-403 IEQQEME
+403 IEQKEME